1 MKVLDKIALVL
12 FSCIILIMSALLC
25 FVIFGW
31 VKLDVMQSY
40 LMQALNDPIQTNV
53 ILVILVVLILLSIKG
68 IFFTTDTGKDAKK
81 ENGILIQN
89 ENGKLFITKDTI
101 GNLVS
106 GVVKEVEGA
115 QDISSRVILSKDN
128 SINIDVILF
137 VAQDV
142 VIKDLSNNLQLKIK
156 EAVKKSMDVDIKE
169 VNIKIKNIAPELA
182 SQDLKVKSEG
192 NE

>member
-31 VKLDVMQSY
+31 VKLDVIQFY
-40 LMQALNDPIQTNV
+40 IMQALSDPIQTN
-53 ILVILVVLILLSIKG
+53 IILVVLTALMLLAVKG
-68 IFFTTDTGKDAKK
+68 IFFTTDAKKDTKK

-115 QDISSRVILSKDN
+115 QDISSKVILSKDN

-137 VAQDV
+137 VSKDI
-142 VIKDLSNNLQLKIK
+142 VIKDLSNSLQLKIK
-156 EAVKKSMDVDIKE
+156 EAVKKSMDIDIKE
-169 VNIKIKNIAPELA
+169 VNIKIKNIAQELDNKE
-182 SQDLKVKSEG
+182 QKVKSE
-192 NE
+192 E

>member
-1 MKVLDKIALVL
+1 MKVLDKIALVI
-12 FSCIILIMSALLC
+12 FSCIVLIIATLLC

-31 VKLDVMQSY
+31 VKLDIIQFY
-40 LMQALNDPIQTNV
+40 IMQALSDPIQTNI
-53 ILVILVVLILLSIKG
+53 ILAISIVLILLGIKG
-68 IFFTTDTGKDAKK
+68 IFFTTDIKKEAKK

-106 GVVKEVEGA
+106 GVVKEIEGA
-115 QDISSRVILSKDN
+115 QDISSKVILSKDN

-156 EAVKKSMDVDIKE
+156 EAVKKSMDIDIKE
-169 VNIKIKNIAPELA
+169 VNIKIKNIAPEVDK
-182 SQDLKVKSEG
+182 QEQKVKSE
-192 NE
+192 E